1 MAIPLVLDC
10 DPGHDD
16 AMALLLAVADP
27 AVELL
32 AVTTVAGNQTV
43 DKCTV
48 NARRVLSLAGVTD
61 VPVARGADRP
71 LVRRLRIADDVH
83 GQTGLDGPLFDT
95 EPTVPESPSAAQDV
109 LIDVLRKHSTPVTI
123 VATGALT
130 NIARLLASEPALIPK
145 ITEIVW
151 MGGSTDRG
159 NIAPLAEAN
168 AYVDP
173 EAADQVVR
181 SGVPFTMCG
190 LNVTHQALVTDDV
203 LARFER
209 IGTPLARICVEWM
222 TFFASTYRQLWG
234 FEAPPLHDPVA
245 VARVIDPAIVRCVEA
260 NVVVETKGE
269 WTSGA
274 TAVDLFHYTGRA
286 PNAQVAVELDRE
298 AFWTRIVD
306 AVTALG

>member
-48 NARRVLSLAGVTD
+48 NARRVLSLAGATD

-83 GQTGLDGPLFDT
+83 GHTGLDGPRFDI
-95 EPTVPESPSAAQDV
+95 EPTVPESPSSAQDV
-109 LIDVLRKHSTPVTI
+109 LVDVLRKHSTPVTI

-130 NIARLLASEPALIPK
+130 NIARLLSAEPALIPK
-145 ITEIVW
+145 IAEIVW

-190 LNVTHQALVTDDV
+190 LNVTHQALVTDEV

-260 NVVVETKGE
+260 NLVVETLGE
-269 WTSGA
+269 WTAGA

-286 PNAQVAVELDRE
+286 PNAQIAVELDRE

>member
-1 MAIPLVLDC
+1 
-10 DPGHDD
+10 
-16 AMALLLAVADP
+16 
-27 AVELL
+27 
-32 AVTTVAGNQTV
+32 
-43 DKCTV
+43 
-48 NARRVLSLAGVTD
+48 
-61 VPVARGADRP
+61 
-71 LVRRLRIADDVH
+71 
-83 GQTGLDGPLFDT
+83 
-95 EPTVPESPSAAQDV
+95 
-109 LIDVLRKHSTPVTI
+109 
-123 VATGALT
+123 
-130 NIARLLASEPALIPK
+130 
-145 ITEIVW
+145 

-190 LNVTHQALVTDDV
+190 LNVTHQALVTVDV

-222 TFFASTYRQLWG
+222 TFFASTYRLLWG
-234 FEAPPLHDPVA
+234 FDAPPLHDPVA

-269 WTSGA
+269 WTAGA
-274 TAVDLFHYTGRA
+274 TAVDLFHYTGRT

-298 AFWTRIVD
+298 VFWTRIVD

>member
-1 MAIPLVLDC
+1 
-10 DPGHDD
+10 
-16 AMALLLAVADP
+16 MALLLAVADP

-95 EPTVPESPSAAQDV
+95 EPTVPESPSPAHDV

-130 NIARLLASEPALIPK
+130 NIARLLSSEPALIPK
-145 ITEIVW
+145 IAEIVW

-168 AYVDP
+168 AYVDT
-173 EAADQVVR
+173 ERRTKSSGRVVR
-181 SGVPFTMCG
+181 SPCAV
-190 LNVTHQALVTDDV
+190 
-203 LARFER
+203 
-209 IGTPLARICVEWM
+209 
-222 TFFASTYRQLWG
+222 STSHIRHW
-234 FEAPPLHDPVA
+234 
-245 VARVIDPAIVRCVEA
+245 
-260 NVVVETKGE
+260 
-269 WTSGA
+269 
-274 TAVDLFHYTGRA
+274 
-286 PNAQVAVELDRE
+286 
-298 AFWTRIVD
+298 
-306 AVTALG
+306 

>member
-1 MAIPLVLDC
+1 MPTPLVIDC

-27 AVELL
+27 AVDLL

-48 NARRVLSLAGVTD
+48 NARRVLSLAGASGI
-61 VPVARGADRP
+61 PVARGADRP

-83 GQTGLDGPLFDT
+83 GQTGLDGPQFTD
-95 EPTVPESPSAAQDV
+95 EPSVPESPYSAHEV
-109 LIDVLRKHSTPVTI
+109 LVDVLRTTRVTI

-130 NIARLLASEPALIPK
+130 NIARLLSEQPALAAN

-173 EAADQVVR
+173 EAADLVVR

-203 LARFER
+203 LARFDR
-209 IGTPLARICVEWM
+209 IGTPLARICSEWM
-222 TFFASTYRQLWG
+222 TFFASTYRELFG

-245 VARVIDPAIVRCVEA
+245 VARVIDPAIVGCVEA
-260 NVVVETKGE
+260 NLVIETQGE
-269 WTSGA
+269 WTAGA
-274 TAVDLFHYTGRA
+274 TVVDLDGYTGRPA
-286 PNAQVAVELDRE
+286 NARVAVELDRD
-298 AFWTRIVD
+298 AFWDRTVA